1 MELHVAFMNF
11 IDYTINMITW
21 SVMRDLRVLSLDCKA
36 QNTKPI
42 TTPLT
47 VRTAIFGSPEIIQTL
62 NYHTVPHFSQKRD
75 NTMIKNNSNK
85 SS

>member
-1 MELHVAFMNF
+1 MVLHVAFMNF
-11 IDYTINMITW
+11 TDYTINMITW

-62 NYHTVPHFSQKRD
+62 ILSYCITFLSKERQYHDK
-75 NTMIKNNSNK
+75 K
-85 SS
+85 

>member
-11 IDYTINMITW
+11 TDYTINMITW

-62 NYHTVPHFSQKRD
+62 ILSYCITLLSKERQYHDK
-75 NTMIKNNSNK
+75 K
-85 SS
+85 